1 METNMIGAPGMTAS
15 PLHTASSSDQ
25 ALSRRYWC
33 KGIIAAAAL
42 SPALLAVS
50 PSRADTIY
58 QDNFARGSVG
68 APQNLAESPP
78 APTDVGTNTWQI
90 SYTAPDSATAQT
102 DGSEAVFTGESG
114 HAQSAYLPFSPQ
126 PSTTY
131 VATVTLLPTGT
142 PSANDWLAMGIGD
155 GDLSK
160 SIAVNSTN
168 GVGVL
173 YRGADSGG
181 TVYSFVESA
190 PPVGS
195 SFGHAEGDPDTFTI
209 TLTTPSNLSSQ
220 SWNVSFSD
228 TLGNLGGTESESF
241 SPGAN
246 SSLWTEIYLIQ
257 DGAQNGD
264 ALNFSLVTVP
274 EPAELHLLG
283 MAAPMLLLRRR
294 ASN

>member
-1 METNMIGAPGMTAS
+1 
-15 PLHTASSSDQ
+15 
-25 ALSRRYWC
+25 
-33 KGIIAAAAL
+33 
-42 SPALLAVS
+42 
-50 PSRADTIY
+50 
-58 QDNFARGSVG
+58 
-68 APQNLAESPP
+68 
-78 APTDVGTNTWQI
+78 
-90 SYTAPDSATAQT
+90 
-102 DGSEAVFTGESG
+102 
-114 HAQSAYLPFSPQ
+114 
-126 PSTTY
+126 
-131 VATVTLLPTGT
+131 
-142 PSANDWLAMGIGD
+142 MGIGD
-155 GDLSK
+155 GSFSG

-195 SFGHAEGDPDTFTI
+195 SFGHADAGDPDTFTI

-274 EPAELHLLG
+274 EPAREQLGLVSKPDCPFVQTRDIHL
-283 MAAPMLLLRRR
+283 AIAHPYY
-294 ASN
+294 ASPGFGASIPSASAKS